1 MGRAEARKAQKK
13 GARRA
18 KGKTGANG
26 KKRGI
31 RRFFT
36 WKKLLAYFVAVCALI
51 VGGAIGL
58 YWYVDVP
65 EGGNAAAKAQSN
77 VYKLSNGEVL
87 ARKGT
92 TNRESV
98 PLAKVPVDVQHAFV
112 AVENKNFYDDDGVD
126 IKGTTRGIL
135 NTLMGRGKQGGS
147 TITQQYVK
155 NYYLGQEQTVTRKV
169 KELIISLKVDREKD
183 KNEILAGYLNTS
195 FYGRNAYG
203 IQAAARAYYGK
214 DVGKLSIEEGAYL
227 AALLQAPSQYDMAIA
242 GPKGKELAMG
252 RWNDSLNKMVEK
264 GWLDKAKRAKMK
276 FPQPI
281 KPKPEPGLSGQT
293 GYLVKA
299 ANDELRRSGVSD
311 QELASGGWTITLNID
326 PKKQDA
332 LKAAVKS
339 QFLDKLDTKTRKA
352 DRDAQVGAT
361 SVDPKT
367 GKILAM
373 YGGTDY
379 LKHYTSN
386 ATREDYQ
393 PASTFKPIIL
403 AAALKDGSKTQDGE
417 PINANTIYDGTSG
430 RPVKGS
436 TTAFAPPNEDHVD
449 YGPVTVQKAMDNSV
463 NSVFAQ
469 MAVDV
474 GLDKVKQTAIDMGL
488 SANAGGFDVRPAMSL
503 GVMGASPM
511 EMAGIYATVDNHGK
525 KVTPTIVKSA
535 TNNIGGKAEIKDP
548 IGDQILPRETADSL
562 TSVLTDVVEGGTGSK
577 VKNEDHQVAGKT
589 GTSDDNKSAWFTG
602 YTPGLVTSVGIFGE
616 GEGGKQVSLAGA
628 AGKKRVNGGDAPAE
642 IWSAYTKSALSGA
655 SPSKFDLTEGSELD
669 PPPPT
674 ATQTQAPPTATHSE
688 SPPPTATHTQA
699 PPPTTHTQ
707 APPPP
712 THTHAPPP
720 THSPPPWTHSPPPT
734 LPTHDGGGGP
744 GDGGWDLDD

>member
-18 KGKTGANG
+18 KGKAGRNG
-26 KKRGI
+26 KKGGI

-65 EGGNAAAKAQSN
+65 AGGNPAAKEQSN
-77 VYKLSNGEVL
+77 VYKLSNGAVL
-87 ARKGT
+87 ARKGA

-98 PLAKVPVDVQHAFV
+98 PLSKIPRDVQRAFV

-126 IKGTTRGIL
+126 IKGTTRGVL
-135 NTLMGRGKQGGS
+135 NTLLGRGKQGGS

-227 AALLQAPSQYDMAIA
+227 AALLQAPSQYDMAVA
-242 GPKGKELAMG
+242 GPVGKKLALG

-264 GWLDKAKRAKMK
+264 GWLDKAKRDKMK

-299 ANDELRRSGVSD
+299 ADDELRRSGISD
-311 QELASGGWTITLNID
+311 QELAAGGWTITLNID
-326 PKKQDA
+326 PKKQKA
-332 LKAAVKS
+332 LKAAVEGEV
-339 QFLDKLDTKTRKA
+339 LDKLDLKKRKA
-352 DRDAQVGAT
+352 DRDAQVGAA

-367 GKILAM
+367 GRLLAI
-373 YGGTDY
+373 YGGSDY
-379 LKHYTSN
+379 FKHYTSN

-393 PASTFKPIIL
+393 PASTFKPLIL
-403 AAALKDGSKTQDGE
+403 AAALKDGAKTQDGL

-436 TTAFAPPNEDHVD
+436 TTAFAPPNEDKTD
-449 YGPVTVQKAMDNSV
+449 YGQINVQKAMNNSV

-474 GLDKVKQTAIDMGL
+474 GLEKVKQTAIDMGM
-488 SANAGGFDVRPAMSL
+488 SPKAGGFDVRPAMSL
-503 GVMGASPM
+503 GVMGASPV
-511 EMAGIYATVDNHGK
+511 EMAGIYATLDHHGK

-535 TNNIGGKAEIKDP
+535 TNQIGGKAEIKDS
-548 IGDQILPRETADSL
+548 IGEQVIPRDTADSV
-562 TSVLTDVVEGGTGSK
+562 THVLTGVVDDGTGSA
-577 VKNEDHQVAGKT
+577 VQNADQQVAGKT

-602 YTPGLVTSVGIFGE
+602 YTPDLVTSVGMFGE
-616 GEGGKQVSLAGA
+616 GEGGKQVTLGGTL
-628 AGKKRVNGGDAPAE
+628 GKKRINGGDLPAN
-642 IWSAYTKSALSGA
+642 IWAAYTKQALSGE
-655 SPSKFDLTEGSELD
+655 SPSKFDLAEGSALD
-669 PPPPT
+669 
-674 ATQTQAPPTATHSE
+674 
-688 SPPPTATHTQA
+688 SPPPTSPTA
-699 PPPTTHTQ
+699 PPPSTQTTP
-707 APPPP
+707 APPS
-712 THTHAPPP
+712 HTATTPPP
-720 THSPPPWTHSPPPT
+720 THSQSPPPTHSQTSPPPTHHTPPPWTPSVPPPT
-734 LPTHDGGGGP
+734 SPTGGGRP
-744 GDGGWDLDD
+744 GDDDDGWGL

>member
-18 KGKTGANG
+18 KGRAGRNG
-26 KKRGI
+26 KKGGI

-51 VGGAIGL
+51 VGGAIAL

-65 EGGNAAAKAQSN
+65 KGNPAAMEQSN

-87 ARKGT
+87 ARKGA

-98 PLAKVPVDVQHAFV
+98 PLSKIPLDVQHAFV
-112 AVENKNFYDDDGVD
+112 AVENKNFYDDDGID

-135 NTLMGRGKQGGS
+135 NTVMGRGKQGGS

-214 DVGKLSIEEGAYL
+214 DVDKLSIEEGAYL
-227 AALLQAPSQYDMAIA
+227 AALLQAPSQYDWAVA
-242 GPKGKELAMG
+242 GPVGKKLALG

-264 GWLDKAKRAKMK
+264 GWLDKGKRDAMK
-276 FPQPI
+276 FPTPI

-299 ANDELRRSGVSD
+299 ANDELLRSGMSE
-311 QELASGGWTITLNID
+311 QELAGGGWTITLNID
-326 PKKQDA
+326 PKKQAA
-332 LKAAVKS
+332 LKAAVKGEV
-339 QFLDKLDTKTRKA
+339 LDKLDPEKRKA
-352 DRDAQVGAT
+352 DRDAQVGAA

-367 GKILAM
+367 GKVLAL
-373 YGGTDY
+373 YGGSDFF
-379 LKHYTSN
+379 KHYINN
-386 ATREDYQ
+386 ATREDFQ

-403 AAALKDGSKTQDGE
+403 AAALKDGAKTQDGL
-417 PINANTIYDGTSG
+417 PINANTIYDGTSK

-436 TTAFAPPNEDHVD
+436 TTAFAPPNEDDVN
-449 YGPVTVQKAMDNSV
+449 YGPVNVQKAMNNSV

-474 GLDKVKQTAIDMGL
+474 GLGKVKQTAIDLGM
-488 SANAGGFDVRPAMSL
+488 NPKAGGFDVRPAMSL

-535 TNNIGGKAEIKDP
+535 TNNIGGKVEIKDP
-548 IGDQILPRETADSL
+548 IGEQVLPREAADSL
-562 TSVLTDVVEGGTGSK
+562 TSVLTGVVDEGTGSK
-577 VKNEDHQVAGKT
+577 VKNADHQVAGKT

-602 YTPGLVTSVGIFGE
+602 YTPDLVTSVGMFGE
-616 GEGGKQVSLAGA
+616 GEGGKQVPLKGT
-628 AGKKRVNGGDAPAE
+628 AGKGRINGGDFPAE
-642 IWSAYTKSALSGA
+642 IWAAYTNKALSGA
-655 SPSKFDLTEGSELD
+655 SPSKFDLVEGSEL
-669 PPPPT
+669 
-674 ATQTQAPPTATHSE
+674 E
-688 SPPPTATHTQA
+688 SPPPTQTQTQTPPPTQTQTQTPPPTHTQS
-699 PPPTTHTQ
+699 PPPTRTHT
-707 APPPP
+707 PPPP
-712 THTHAPPP
+712 THTQTTPPP
-720 THSPPPWTHSPPPT
+720 THHTPPPWTPSSPPPSQST
-734 LPTHDGGGGP
+734 GEGRPGGDDGWGF
-744 GDGGWDLDD
+744 

>member
-18 KGKTGANG
+18 KGKAGAGG

-65 EGGNAAAKAQSN
+65 AGGNPAAKEQSN

-98 PLAKVPVDVQHAFV
+98 PLSKVPLDVQHAFV

-126 IKGTTRGIL
+126 IKGTTRGVL

-214 DVGKLSIEEGAYL
+214 DVDKLSIEEGAYL

-242 GPKGKELAMG
+242 GPKGKKLAMG

-264 GWLDKAKRAKMK
+264 GWLDKAKRDKMK

-311 QELASGGWTITLNID
+311 QELAAGGWTITLNID

-339 QFLDKLDTKTRKA
+339 QLLDKLDPEKRKV
-352 DRDAQVGAT
+352 DRDAQVGAA

-367 GKILAM
+367 GKVLAL

-417 PINANTIYDGTSG
+417 SINANTIYDGTSG

-474 GLDKVKQTAIDMGL
+474 GLAKVKQTAIDMGM
-488 SANAGGFDVRPAMSL
+488 SPDAGGFDVRPAMSL

-511 EMAGIYATVDNHGK
+511 EMAGIYATVDSHGK

-548 IGDQILPRETADSL
+548 IGDQVLPRETADSV

-602 YTPGLVTSVGIFGE
+602 YTPDLVTSVGIFGE
-616 GEGGKQVSLAGA
+616 GEGGKQVSLMGA
-628 AGKKRVNGGDAPAE
+628 AGRKRVNGGDAPAE

-655 SPSKFDLTEGSELD
+655 SPSKFDLAEGSELE
-669 PPPPT
+669 PT
-674 ATQTQAPPTATHSE
+674 TTPTT
-688 SPPPTATHTQA
+688 PTA
-699 PPPTTHTQ
+699 PPPTTATTPPPPTHT
-707 APPPP
+707 ATVPPP
-712 THTHAPPP
+712 THTHAPPTTP
-720 THSPPPWTHSPPPT
+720 THSQSPPPTHHTPPPWTPSVPPPT
-734 LPTHDGGGGP
+734 LPTGGGRP
-744 GDGGWDLDD
+744 GDGDWDD